1 MRPRAGVVA
10 LVLVATVGVTN
21 GCNALRSQVDSVTGG
36 EPEVTPAEIEAAVL
50 EALPAGRGVTVESRL
65 DGLTQRLS
73 ARIDWP
79 DGEPVEAVELRTLAS
94 TVCGVME
101 GYDYAVLSF
110 SVTDVGYVDLDAA
123 GAEAFPDDPELVDGR
138 ELTVWTADC
147 EGSVGF

>member
-1 MRPRAGVVA
+1 MRLRAGVVA
-10 LVLVATVGVTN
+10 LGLVATVGLTS

-79 DGEPVEAVELRTLAS
+79 AEEPVEAAELRTLVQ
-94 TVCGVME
+94 TVCGTMD

-110 SVTDVGYVDLDAA
+110 FVADVGYVDLDGA
-123 GAEAFPDDPELVDGR
+123 GAEAFPDQPALVDGR
-138 ELTVWTADC
+138 ELTVWTEDC
-147 EGSVGF
+147 AGLAGA